1 MKAQGYLTIH
11 RSDYEGALQIE
22 KGHMF
27 KTAPQGLS
35 GEELKYYAVKPTV
48 IGAGMATGKVLVEAE
63 ESGTLYNV
71 GSGQITKSMI
81 HLEGVDSV
89 TNEEGWL
96 HLEGADIEGVE
107 EFRQRIKESWS
118 ELAELTT
125 EDKLKNVARKVSGV
139 MHVEVDEQHPRGQGT
154 TDIIITGS
162 NGEASGELL
171 KQVEQAT
178 KYLRGN
184 YDDFLYKSAEVVRQ
198 DIRMHLY
205 IAKDE
210 TSDGVAEAAKAIIG
224 SITKLPI

>member
-35 GEELKYYAVKPTV
+35 GEELKYYAVKATV

-224 SITKLPI
+224 SITKLPR